1 MGDVTR
7 QKVEFGD
14 FQTPLAL
21 ARDVCA
27 LVVRK
32 GFRPAAVLE
41 PTCGT
46 GAFLQAALETFPEVS
61 CVRGFEINPEY
72 VEQARRAVEQA
83 RRIDGVGVSA
93 RPSVAVHG
101 ADFFD
106 TDWPMVLASLPEPIL
121 VLGNPPWV
129 TQAELGSLGSRNL
142 PARSNPDR
150 LRGIDARTGKSNFDI
165 SEWMLRRLLDGLA
178 GKQGMLAVLC
188 KTTVAR
194 KVLLHGWQ
202 KLRTIASAS
211 IYLLDALRYFGAA
224 VDAGL
229 LVLECHPAGGL
240 PECQV
245 YDSLDGGR
253 PLSRWG
259 LRDGMLVSDL
269 QGYERWRELR
279 GTGSPGWRSGI
290 KHDCRQVFELRRDRD
305 RLLNGLGEV
314 VDLEA
319 DRVFPWLK
327 SSDLAARLP
336 PRRAIV
342 IPQRTLTED
351 PAVLRLQAPK
361 TWKYLL
367 DHAHLLDKRRSSI
380 YRNRPR
386 FSIFG
391 VGTYSF
397 APWKVAIAGLYK
409 KLDFVPVSPWNA
421 RPVLLDDTCYFFP
434 CWSAEECRLLHDLLT
449 SPPALE
455 FLSALIFWD
464 AKRPVTAQLLNLL
477 DLVALARFVGKK
489 EEVVRRIVQRQ
500 EACSRLLPSQP
511 SLFDEGVTECSE

>member
-1 MGDVTR
+1 
-7 QKVEFGD
+7 
-14 FQTPLAL
+14 
-21 ARDVCA
+21 
-27 LVVRK
+27 
-32 GFRPAAVLE
+32 
-41 PTCGT
+41 
-46 GAFLQAALETFPEVS
+46 
-61 CVRGFEINPEY
+61 
-72 VEQARRAVEQA
+72 
-83 RRIDGVGVSA
+83 
-93 RPSVAVHG
+93 
-101 ADFFD
+101 
-106 TDWPMVLASLPEPIL
+106 
-121 VLGNPPWV
+121 
-129 TQAELGSLGSRNL
+129 
-142 PARSNPDR
+142 
-150 LRGIDARTGKSNFDI
+150 
-165 SEWMLRRLLDGLA
+165 
-178 GKQGMLAVLC
+178 
-188 KTTVAR
+188 
-194 KVLLHGWQ
+194 
-202 KLRTIASAS
+202 
-211 IYLLDALRYFGAA
+211 
-224 VDAGL
+224 
-229 LVLECHPAGGL
+229 
-240 PECQV
+240 
-245 YDSLDGGR
+245 
-253 PLSRWG
+253 
-259 LRDGMLVSDL
+259 
-269 QGYERWRELR
+269 
-279 GTGSPGWRSGI
+279 
-290 KHDCRQVFELRRDRD
+290 
-305 RLLNGLGEV
+305 LGEV